1 MKQPVSIALVVLNI
15 VLLSFILASNIGS
28 TDANAANNADDVKP
42 GPVSIKILPVKL
54 PKYVDFAGEVVPLD
68 IFDVRERLDR
78 EMQVNAFWH
87 SNSLAMFKLKNRS
100 FPLIERILKEE
111 GLPED
116 FKYLALAE
124 SGLKNVISPSKAA
137 GVWQFLE
144 GTGSNFG
151 LEINEEVDERFHL
164 EKATRAACTYLKTTK
179 AEFGSWALAAAAYN
193 MGNNGL
199 RKIMEGQK
207 MTSYFDLYLNEE
219 TSRYVFRII
228 ALKEIFNS
236 PKQYGFYLESEDLYD
251 AIPTRTV
258 VVDTAVNDLAAFAI
272 EQGTNY
278 KMVKLLNPWLRSNK
292 LTNAIGKKYAIE
304 LPK

>member
-1 MKQPVSIALVVLNI
+1 MKQPASIALVVLNI

-28 TDANAANNADDVKP
+28 NDANAANNTDDVKP
-42 GPVSIKILPVKL
+42 GPVLIKILPVKL

-100 FPLIERILKEE
+100 FPVIERILKEE

-144 GTGSNFG
+144 GTGANFG

-164 EKATRAACTYLKTTK
+164 EKSTRAACKYLKTTK

-258 VVDTAVNDLAAFAI
+258 VVDTAVDDLAAFAI

-278 KMVKLLNPWLRSNK
+278 KMLKLLNPWLRSNK
-292 LTNAIGKKYAIE
+292 LTNATGKKYTIE
-304 LPK
+304 LPM

>member
-1 MKQPVSIALVVLNI
+1 MKQPASIALVVLNI
-15 VLLSFILASNIGS
+15 VLLSFILASNVGS
-28 TDANAANNADDVKP
+28 NDANAANNADDVKP

-100 FPLIERILKEE
+100 FPIIERILKEE

-144 GTGSNFG
+144 GTGANFG

-164 EKATRAACTYLKTTK
+164 EKATRAACKYLKTTK

-258 VVDTAVNDLAAFAI
+258 VVDTAVDDLAAFAI

-292 LTNAIGKKYAIE
+292 LSNATGKKYTIE
-304 LPK
+304 LPM